1 MLKVFDKI
9 DPSWKDALSAE
20 LQKEYFSKLL
30 FFLEKEDS
38 TKIIYPEKS
47 KRFLALELTSLPDT
61 QVVIIGQDP
70 YHGPGQAHGLSFS
83 VEAETRL
90 PPSLKNIFNELK
102 DDLGIDRR
110 QKGNLS
116 AWATQGVLLLNAVLT
131 VEEAQA
137 GSHRQRGWET
147 FTDEIIGQLSEKGK
161 GIVFILWGSYA
172 KKKKQLI
179 DLSKHF
185 IIESAHPSPL
195 SSYRGFFGSKPFS
208 KTNEILKS
216 QNKSPI
222 DWAK

>member
-90 PPSLKNIFNELK
+90 PPSLKNIFTELK